1 MNHQPRTFG
10 LVVMIAVASL
20 LAAPTGEG
28 AVISLD
34 GQWLLAPDPQNRGLE
49 QRWWTTPR
57 PEAMQTKVPWI
68 IQDSFPGYHG
78 VAWYWKEFEAP
89 ANLKSN
95 GRASFASGKST
106 TRRTCGGVVRR
117 PAARRFAADERTLQ
131 RVGFRYDPPGP
142 QPPVRHD
149 LGSAE

>member
-57 PEAMQTKVPWI
+57 PEAMMTKVPWI

-95 GRASFASGKST
+95 GRALLRFWQVDYKADVWR
-106 TRRTCGGVVRR
+106 RRT
-117 PAARRFAADERTLQ
+117 
-131 RVGFRYDPPGP
+131 PPGC
-142 QPPVRHD
+142 
-149 LGSAE
+149 SAIRRR

>member
-10 LVVMIAVASL
+10 LVVMIAVVSL

-57 PEAMQTKVPWI
+57 PEAKKTKVPWI
-68 IQDSFPGYHG
+68 IQDAFPGYHG
-78 VAWYWKEFEAP
+78 SP
-89 ANLKSN
+89 GT
-95 GRASFASGKST
+95 GRNSRRRPIPSRTAGRSFASGKST
-106 TRRTCGGVVRR
+106 TRRTCG
-117 PAARRFAADERTLQ
+117 
-131 RVGFRYDPPGP
+131 
-142 QPPVRHD
+142 
-149 LGSAE
+149 